1 MVGSEARSGGVMSE
15 KELAAL
21 GAPDT
26 VYICQVDADSIRHE
40 IAQDLP
46 PDSGYIFDPG
56 TKFYAVCA
64 ADGTRVAITDS
75 REAAFATALQH
86 EMTPVSVH

>member
-21 GAPDT
+21 GAPNT
-26 VYICQVDADSIRHE
+26 VYICEVDADSIRHE

-64 ADGTRVAITDS
+64 ADGDRK
-75 REAAFATALQH
+75 
-86 EMTPVSVH
+86 SVV

>member
-1 MVGSEARSGGVMSE
+1 MSE
-15 KELAAL
+15 RELAAL

-26 VYICQVDADSIRHE
+26 VYICEVDADSIRQE
-40 IAQDLP
+40 ITQDLP
-46 PDSGYIFDPG
+46 PDSNITIEPG

-64 ADGTRVAITDS
+64 ADGTRIAFAAS